1 LSDRGLAAAVK
12 RSAGLLRFRKSTF
25 SGNRQSVAVIA
36 ALRDASDN
44 DRKLLSLLF
53 ELQGLLP

>member
-12 RSAGLLRFRKSTF
+12 RSAGLCF
-25 SGNRQSVAVIA
+25 SGLQEGKAVIA

-44 DRKLLSLLF
+44 GRKSKNGLKLLSLLID
-53 ELQGLLP
+53 LQGLL